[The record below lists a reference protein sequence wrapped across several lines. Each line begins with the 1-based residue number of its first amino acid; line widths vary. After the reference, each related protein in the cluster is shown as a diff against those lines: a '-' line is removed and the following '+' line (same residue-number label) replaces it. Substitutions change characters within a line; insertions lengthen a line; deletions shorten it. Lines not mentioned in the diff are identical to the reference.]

1 MDFYVIPPSSALQLM
16 EQGDRYFCLSQL
28 YLKDENYRAYFKQ
41 KVAEGA
47 WVTLD
52 NGAGDHE
59 TVTREQVLEI
69 ARDLQPSEL
78 IPLDILFNSK
88 ETIDNLEWTIE
99 QMKNDMFLKHIE
111 ILACPQGESL
121 SEWLDTYRYMLNNP
135 SVDTIGMSKL
145 AIPYAMSKV
154 KGGDVNIARD
164 RNAMYT
170 ILKHNELLGK
180 PLHFLGAGEPWEFE
194 RYRGDPLVRSTDSCF
209 SIWGGMNSQRF
220 DNPDYERIPTPKDYF
235 DRIIDPILMPHIISN
250 IEHMRRVTK

>member
-1 MDFYVIPPSSALQLM
+1 MDFYVIPPLSALQLM

-28 YLKDENYRAYFKQ
+28 YLRDENYRAYFKQ

-121 SEWLDTYRYMLNNP
+121 SEWLNTYQYMLNNAN
-135 SVDTIGMSKL
+135 VDTIGMSKL

-154 KGGDVNIARD
+154 RGGDANIARD

-170 ILKHNELLGK
+170 LLKDRGLLGK

-194 RYRGDPLVRSTDSCF
+194 MYRGDLLVRSTDSCF
-209 SIWGGMNSQRF
+209 SIWGGMNGERF
-220 DNPDYERIPTPKDYF
+220 DNPDYKRIPTPKDYF
-235 DRIIDPILMPHIISN
+235 YRVIDPMSMSHIISN
-250 IEHMRRVTK
+250 IEHMRKVTK